1 MTVITK
7 KEKWIKKKKRLSYKV
22 NIKAKS
28 PTLVIFRS
36 NKNISLQVLDN
47 LKKNTICS
55 SSSIDKAIS
64 KEIVKAKNKQEMSK
78 IVATDLAKKLKKQK
92 IESIVFNRSGYRY
105 HGRVKVVADTLRENG
120 IIL

>member
-1 MTVITK
+1 MTVISK

-22 NIKAKS
+22 KMKAKS
-28 PTLVIFRS
+28 PNLIIFRS

-47 LKKNTICS
+47 LNHNTICS
-55 SSSIDKAIS
+55 SSSLDKGIN
-64 KEIVKAKNKQEMSK
+64 KEIVKAKNKQDMSK

-92 IESIVFNRSGYRY
+92 IKAIVFNRSGYRY